1 MPATRPSSPAP
12 ENASPAAAQLIDE
25 RIASLVDWRGPML
38 AALRAL
44 IVGARSDIAEEWK
57 WSGPCWS
64 HAGLIC
70 TGETYQRHVKL
81 TFAHGAAL
89 PDPAGLFNSSLDGRV
104 RRAIDF
110 AEGATVEGPAL
121 QALVRAA
128 ADHNASLAQSKRK
141 ASAK

>member
-1 MPATRPSSPAP
+1 MPSRSPK
-12 ENASPAAAQLIDE
+12 PAAPPPAALIDE
-25 RIASLVDWRGPML
+25 RIATLGDWRGAML
-38 AALRAL
+38 ARLRAL
-44 IVGARSDIAEEWK
+44 ILEAGPDIAEDWK
-57 WSGPCWS
+57 WSGPCWT

-89 PDPAGLFNSSLDGRV
+89 PDPGGLFNSSLDGRV

-110 AEGATVEGPAL
+110 AQGAEVDGPAL

-128 ADHNASLAQSKRK
+128 AAYNAGKT
-141 ASAK
+141 

>member
-1 MPATRPSSPAP
+1 MPSRTAKAAGPSPST
-12 ENASPAAAQLIDE
+12 LIDE
-25 RIASLVDWRGPML
+25 RIATLGDWRGAL
-38 AALRAL
+38 LGRLRAL
-44 IVGARSDIAEEWK
+44 ILEARPDIEEDWK
-57 WSGPCWS
+57 WSGPCWT

-81 TFAHGAAL
+81 TFAHGASL

-110 AEGATVEGPAL
+110 PQDAVVDGPAL

-128 ADHNASLAQSKRK
+128 ADYNAGKT
-141 ASAK
+141 

>member
-1 MPATRPSSPAP
+1 MPSRSAKPAGPSPST
-12 ENASPAAAQLIDE
+12 LIDE
-25 RIASLVDWRGPML
+25 RIATLGDWRGAML
-38 AALRAL
+38 ARLRAL
-44 IVGARSDIAEEWK
+44 IVDARPDVAEDWK
-57 WSGPCWS
+57 WSGPCWT

-110 AEGATVEGPAL
+110 AQGAVVDGPAL

-128 ADHNASLAQSKRK
+128 ADYNAGK
-141 ASAK
+141 A

>member
-1 MPATRPSSPAP
+1 MPSRSAKPAGPSPST
-12 ENASPAAAQLIDE
+12 LIDE
-25 RIASLVDWRGPML
+25 RIATLGDWRGAL
-38 AALRAL
+38 LGRLRAL
-44 IVGARSDIAEEWK
+44 ILEARPDIEEDWK
-57 WSGPCWS
+57 WSGPCWT

-81 TFAHGAAL
+81 TFAHGASL

-110 AEGATVEGPAL
+110 PQDAVVDGPAL

-128 ADHNASLAQSKRK
+128 ADYNAGKT
-141 ASAK
+141 

>member
-1 MPATRPSSPAP
+1 MPSRSAKPAGPSPST
-12 ENASPAAAQLIDE
+12 LIDE
-25 RIASLVDWRGPML
+25 RIATLGDWRGAML
-38 AALRAL
+38 ARLRAL
-44 IVGARSDIAEEWK
+44 IVDARPDIAEDWK
-57 WSGPCWS
+57 WSGPCWT

-110 AEGATVEGPAL
+110 AQGAVVDGPAL

-128 ADHNASLAQSKRK
+128 ADYNAGK
-141 ASAK
+141 A

>member
-1 MPATRPSSPAP
+1 MSRSKATAAGPT
-12 ENASPAAAQLIDE
+12 PAALIDE
-25 RIASLVDWRGPML
+25 RIATLGDWRGALL
-38 AALRAL
+38 ARLRAL
-44 IVGARSDIAEEWK
+44 ILEAQPGIAEDWK
-57 WSGPCWS
+57 WSGPCWT

-81 TFAHGAAL
+81 TFAQGAAL

-110 AEGATVEGPAL
+110 AEGAAVNGPAL

-128 ADHNASLAQSKRK
+128 AEYNAGKT
-141 ASAK
+141 

>member
-1 MPATRPSSPAP
+1 MPSSKAKPTGP
-12 ENASPAAAQLIDE
+12 SPAALIDE
-25 RIASLVDWRGPML
+25 RIATLGGWRGALL
-38 AALRAL
+38 ARLRAL
-44 IVGARSDIAEEWK
+44 ILDARPDIAEDWK
-57 WSGPCWS
+57 WSGPCWT

-81 TFAHGAAL
+81 TFAHGASL

-110 AEGATVEGPAL
+110 SQDAVVDGPAL

-128 ADHNASLAQSKRK
+128 AEFNAGKT
-141 ASAK
+141 

>member
-1 MPATRPSSPAP
+1 MPRSKPEPAGPAP
-12 ENASPAAAQLIDE
+12 STLIDE
-25 RIASLVDWRGPML
+25 RIETLGDWRGAML
-38 AALRAL
+38 ARLRAL
-44 IVGARSDIAEEWK
+44 ILEAQAGIEEDWK
-57 WSGPCWS
+57 WSGPCWT

-89 PDPAGLFNSSLDGRV
+89 PDPSGLFNSSLDGRV

-110 AEGATVEGPAL
+110 GPEARVDGPAL

-128 ADHNASLAQSKRK
+128 ASYNAGK
-141 ASAK
+141 A

>member
-1 MPATRPSSPAP
+1 MPSPSPKPAGPSPAT
-12 ENASPAAAQLIDE
+12 LIDE
-25 RIASLVDWRGPML
+25 RIETLGDWRGALL
-38 AALRAL
+38 ARLRAL
-44 IVGARSDIAEEWK
+44 ILEAQAGIEEDWK
-57 WSGPCWS
+57 WSGPCWT

-89 PDPAGLFNSSLDGRV
+89 PDPSGLFNSSLDGRV

-110 AEGATVEGPAL
+110 SQEAQVDGPAL

-128 ADHNASLAQSKRK
+128 AAYNAGK
-141 ASAK
+141 A